1 MARFESVNLDGGV
14 HEIPIP
20 AVPGRLW
27 LCGKHAIGP
36 GPGRLLN
43 RLGVDDAHVV
53 CLVQRHE
60 IADRYPEYVR
70 WLDTTGERTWFPIPD
85 LSVPP
90 FDEMVRLCRLVA
102 ELLASGRNVV
112 AHCAA
117 GMGRA
122 GTLAVAVSMILGTP
136 TERALAEVRAA
147 RPGAGPEVGVQRE
160 SISELERW
168 LGDPT
173 TNRSTT
179 GAC

>member
-1 MARFESVNLDGGV
+1 MARFELVNLDGGV
-14 HEIPIP
+14 HEIPLP

-36 GPGRLLN
+36 GPRLVLD
-43 RLGVDDAHVV
+43 RIGVDDAHIV
-53 CLVQRHE
+53 CLVHRHE

-70 WLDTTGERTWFPIPD
+70 WLDTSDDRTWFPIPD
-85 LSVPP
+85 LSAPP
-90 FDEMVRLCRLVA
+90 FDELLVLCRSVA
-102 ELLASGRNVV
+102 DLIASGRNVV

-136 TERALAEVRAA
+136 AERALAEVRAA
-147 RPGAGPEVGVQRE
+147 RPGAGPEVGEQLS
-160 SISELERW
+160 SISDLEKW
-168 LGDPT
+168 LGGPT